1 MKERQFIELFRGE
14 TKNEMG
20 TIETFLVPI
29 DSTHSFIGK
38 ELVIRDGFK
47 LVYYF
52 IPFSNNDAILLVC
65 IEENAQLTDAF
76 KGYSQADLEILKPSF
91 PRMINALQAGNNTN
105 LTNYALLR
113 LDSNGHEFDCVATKV
128 TGVDLLDL
136 ETEWLLTKIVEICS
150 FASDLIDELD
160 WDKVSLWQKAKIMG
174 NGIIGGAQTALRVYK
189 ISNFLNK
196 L

>member
-1 MKERQFIELFRGE
+1 MQERQRIENFRG
-14 TKNEMG
+14 TTNNEMG

-38 ELVIRDGFK
+38 ELVIREGFK
-47 LVYYF
+47 LIYYF

-76 KGYSQADLEILKPSF
+76 EGYSQADLDILESSF
-91 PRMINALQAGNNTN
+91 PRMINALKAGNNAN

-113 LDSNGHEFDCVATKV
+113 LDSNGHESDCVATKV
-128 TGVDLLDL
+128 TGVDLLNL
-136 ETEWLLTKIVEICS
+136 EVEWLLEKVLEICS

-160 WDKVSLWQKAKIMG
+160 WDKVSFWQKAKIMG
-174 NGIIGGAQTALRVYK
+174 NGVISGAQTALKVYK
-189 ISNFLNK
+189 ISSFLNK